1 LNAGLKP
8 APPGTILLGITSSKG
23 TTMEKTALRFLVIGC
38 GSIGRRHLRLL
49 NERAD
54 LAVAACDPDP
64 AARDGVA
71 AIGAAIPFFP
81 DLAAA
86 LAEWKPAFAV
96 VANPNR
102 FHADAAIAALRAG
115 AHILCEKP
123 LADTLAAGRRIV
135 AEARRR
141 KRTLLVG
148 YTERYRESLQL
159 IEKMAS
165 SGELGTL
172 TGGRALV
179 GTYNTLLCS
188 RTASRSQYGTI
199 LVDYTHEFDFLRG
212 LFGEVRHVDCFAND
226 LGDKPLKASPSTA
239 VTVLRYESGAI
250 VTVHMDYIQHPQ
262 RRILEVF
269 GDRKSIEFD
278 LSADTIRIFDTDA
291 PGVHTL
297 AFENVRD
304 NRFRLEHQDLI
315 DSARKGTP
323 PRVDG
328 EAGLSALAIA
338 EKAVRQITRAR
349 KG

>member
-1 LNAGLKP
+1 MQP
-8 APPGTILLGITSSKG
+8 TS
-23 TTMEKTALRFLVIGC
+23 LRFLVVGC

-49 NERAD
+49 NERPD
-54 LAVAACDPDP
+54 LSVAACDPDP
-64 AARDGVA
+64 ASREGVA
-71 AIGAAIPFFP
+71 AIGGAIPLFT

-86 LAEWKPAFAV
+86 LADWKPAFVV

-102 FHADAAIAALRAG
+102 FHAPAAIAALRAG
-115 AHILCEKP
+115 CHVLCEKP
-123 LADTLAAGRRIV
+123 IADTLVNGRRIV
-135 AEARRR
+135 AEARKR

-148 YTERYRESLQL
+148 YTERYRDSLQH
-159 IEKMAS
+159 IEKLAS

-179 GTYNTLLCS
+179 GSYNTLLCS
-188 RTASRSQYGTI
+188 RTASRSDYGTL

-212 LFGEVRHVDCFAND
+212 IFGEVDEVACFAND
-226 LGDKPLKASPSTA
+226 LGNKKLKASPSTA
-239 VTVLRYESGAI
+239 VTVLRYKSGAL
-250 VTVHMDYIQHPQ
+250 VTVHLDYIQHPE

-269 GDRKSIEFD
+269 GDRKTLEFD
-278 LSADTIRIFDTDA
+278 LLTNTIRIFDTDT

-297 AFENVRD
+297 TFDNIRD

-338 EKAVRQITRAR
+338 EKAIRQITRNKIR
-349 KG
+349 KSTSPS